1 VATHAHGLPFDDELP
16 YEEEELR
23 YEDDEPA
30 RATGWWELVALLV
43 LVVAGA
49 GLPVVG
55 WLTGMAMVGQSH
67 VWTRRDAWIAAVA
80 PLPAVLA
87 MVVWSAIDSPGLLLH
102 LGPLGV
108 LVLFGGALAGLLG
121 GAYLAVRAL
130 LLS

>member
-30 RATGWWELVALLV
+30 RATGWWELVALRV

-67 VWTRRDAWIAAVA
+67 VWTRRDAWISAVA